1 MPRASEVCLDP
12 ELASTCSTVLYKQ
25 DHSQILGGTGGGV
38 DAVSQWRELQSHS
51 RRVWLQGKAE
61 NQGHFCS
68 ICHGNDTL
76 FYLFM
81 TKSFDSQR

>member
-12 ELASTCSTVLYKQ
+12 ELATPVAWCCANKATARF
-25 DHSQILGGTGGGV
+25 LGGEGEEAGV
-38 DAVSQWRELQSHS
+38 NSVSQLRELQSHS

-68 ICHGNDTL
+68 ICHGNNT
-76 FYLFM
+76 FCIYL
-81 TKSFDSQR
+81 